1 VRRQKEEGT
10 RQKTAANRFRVGE
23 LREAVKPFRL
33 HFFTSLRSTND
44 HAAVMRRRGE
54 LFAPAVVVAAR
65 QAAGRGRGTNTWFS
79 AAGSLTVTFVVPTHS
94 GLSPHHVPLAAG
106 LAVRN
111 AAAEIAGDEGIG
123 LKWPNDLY
131 FGGGKLAG
139 LLCERLDNIDL
150 VGVGLNVNVPR
161 GAVPRELRGKIVFLQ
176 QIMTRASDVIP
187 SAARDPGKG
196 SVSRGPDIPRVAKA
210 PPGMTAGAGPSDLT
224 SVLGVVARH
233 VYQTVVRHSDT
244 PFPLLLREYDR
255 HHVLV
260 GRRVR
265 VVSGGEAALVGK
277 CEGLDDVGRLLVR
290 PKGGRVSRVIAGHV
304 ELA

>member
-1 VRRQKEEGT
+1 VRRKKEEGRRQKT
-10 RQKTAANRFRVGE
+10 PANRFRVGE

-44 HAAVMRRRGE
+44 HAAVMRRRGD

-65 QAAGRGRGTNTWFS
+65 QTAGRGRGTNTWFS
-79 AAGSLTVTFVVPTHS
+79 AGGSLTVTFVVPTNT

-111 AAAEIAGDEGIG
+111 AAAEITRDEGIG

-131 FGGGKLAG
+131 FGGRKLAG
-139 LLCERLDNIDL
+139 LLCERLDNVDL

-161 GAVPRELRGKIVFLQ
+161 RAAVPRELAGRIVFLEE
-176 QIMTRASDVIP
+176 IA
-187 SAARDPGKG
+187 KG
-196 SVSRGPDIPRVAKA
+196 G
-210 PPGMTAGAGPSDLT
+210 GAVDLT
-224 SVLGVVARH
+224 HVLGVVARY
-233 VYQTVVRHSDT
+233 VYQTVVRHSET

-265 VVSGGEAALVGK
+265 VVSGGEPAIVGK

-290 PKGGRVSRVIAGHV
+290 PKGARVCRAIAGHV
-304 ELA
+304 EFA